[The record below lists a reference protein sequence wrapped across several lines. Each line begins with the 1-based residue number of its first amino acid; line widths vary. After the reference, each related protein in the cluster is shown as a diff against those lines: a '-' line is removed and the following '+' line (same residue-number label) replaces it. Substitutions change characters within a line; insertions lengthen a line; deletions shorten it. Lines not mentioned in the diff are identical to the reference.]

1 MHKVPFICALKRA
14 TLKQNSLTLSTANSF
29 WVRKM
34 LGRNRRLKSNNIIA
48 VWDARARKA
57 IYRAVLCNA
66 KNGKRYS
73 KKDLQ
78 QVAMVKLRIERDKLS
93 WWEIK
98 EEKDVFHLYYYP
110 DVWVEE
116 ARKRNQETAEGK
128 GMKDS
133 PIFAGP
139 DTTIDSLTEIVEKFN
154 TTIHF

>member
-1 MHKVPFICALKRA
+1 
-14 TLKQNSLTLSTANSF
+14 
-29 WVRKM
+29 M
-34 LGRNRRLKSNNIIA
+34 LGRSRKLKPNNVIA

-57 IYRAVLCNA
+57 CYCAVLCTA
-66 KNGKRYS
+66 ENGQHYN

-78 QVAMVKLRIERDKLS
+78 KVAMVKLRIEREKLP
-93 WWEIK
+93 WWELK
-98 EEKDVFHLYYYP
+98 EEKDAFHLYYYP

-116 ARKRNQETAEGK
+116 ARKRNQEVAEGK

-139 DTTIDSLTEIVEKFN
+139 DTRTDSLTEIVEKFN